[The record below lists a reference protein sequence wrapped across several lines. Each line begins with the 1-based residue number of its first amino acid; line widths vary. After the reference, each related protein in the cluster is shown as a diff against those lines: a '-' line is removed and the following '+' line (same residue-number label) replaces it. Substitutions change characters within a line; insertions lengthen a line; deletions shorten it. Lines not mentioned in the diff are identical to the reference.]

1 MEVEVRVG
9 EGGDVKE
16 GEGKQL
22 GGGTDEQ
29 VVNLV
34 VQVYLSGFDNEEF
47 TIVLIESCTPQ
58 VFT

>member
-22 GGGTDEQ
+22 GGG
-29 VVNLV
+29 LM
-34 VQVYLSGFDNEEF
+34 SRW
-47 TIVLIESCTPQ
+47 
-58 VFT
+58 